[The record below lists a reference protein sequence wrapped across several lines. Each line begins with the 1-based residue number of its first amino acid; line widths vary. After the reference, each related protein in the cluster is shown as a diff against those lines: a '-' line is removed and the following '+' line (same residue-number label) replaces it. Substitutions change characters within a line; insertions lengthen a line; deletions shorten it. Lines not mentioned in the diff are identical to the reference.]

1 MKKKKTI
8 NIAPKK
14 TGRVIKAGFRQIGES
29 VIAKDMKKIAMK
41 PGLRISKDGHKYY
54 EYRKNRTDLK
64 NFI

>member
-8 NIAPKK
+8 NISPKK
-14 TGRVIKAGFRQIGES
+14 TGKVVKAGFRQIGES
-29 VIAKDMKKIAMK
+29 VYSKDVLKRAMK

-64 NFI
+64 DFI